1 MGSESELHLHVST
14 SISHHISRK
23 ALNPYPAFRPFSV
36 LFYGLATAPSS
47 RRIEEAEMG
56 GRREWRGGAGGR
68 RLTKQGAPSP
78 STLAEPYLKAV
89 TKRLEAAKAEKA
101 AA

>member
-1 MGSESELHLHVST
+1 MLQHCT
-14 SISHHISRK
+14 I
-23 ALNPYPAFRPFSV
+23 APFSV

>member
-1 MGSESELHLHVST
+1 MAGE
-14 SISHHISRK
+14 
-23 ALNPYPAFRPFSV
+23 N
-36 LFYGLATAPSS
+36 G
-47 RRIEEAEMG
+47 EAE
-56 GRREWRGGAGGR
+56 RGDR
-68 RLTKQGAPSP
+68 QLTKQGALSP